1 MGISRKEMDYLVNDL
16 YGFYSYWIIEKDY
29 VPAQHIKDL
38 SKELMALEDGDRI
51 VINMPP
57 RMSKSS
63 LITLSYPIFEFLHN
77 TDLNIVIVTSTM
89 TLAEKFGIIIK
100 EWFNVHGNKFNCFKS
115 DIKHSKTHL
124 MFENRDGI
132 LYKGSIRLTSAGS
145 TLTGLD
151 IDILIL
157 DDIYKGLSDIT
168 PTLLDK
174 KIEWFK
180 TIILQRLEPHTK
192 LLILHTRWSQN
203 DLTGYL
209 KENNSKDY
217 KFIELPAIKSDG
229 GVLWSNRYDDEF
241 FRKREEE
248 MGERLFSALYQQKPL
263 DETGTF
269 FNLDLIRFEEN
280 TRLHYDYYSTVRSY
294 DLAYSD
300 EEKGEVN
307 DYTASCVMT
316 RTIDNHFIIHDVS
329 MEQYGDN
336 LANVLKRNAYLDTP
350 NIPIL
355 LETGTVGGASEFLFN
370 EYKKTYLR
378 GYNVK
383 QSLPI
388 GAKVDR
394 ATPLRDA
401 ILDGKIILDLNDIGR
416 EMVLKQMKGFPI
428 AKHDDLV
435 DAIAYAYNYLALSSN
450 SNNIISTGSKKQRF
464 RI

>member
-1 MGISRKEMDYLVNDL
+1 
-16 YGFYSYWIIEKDY
+16 
-29 VPAQHIKDL
+29 
-38 SKELMALEDGDRI
+38 
-51 VINMPP
+51 MPP

-63 LITLSYPIFEFLHN
+63 LITLSYPIFEYLHN
-77 TDLNIVIVTSTM
+77 KDLNIVIVTSTM

-100 EWFNVHGNKFNCFKS
+100 EWFNIHGDKFNCFKS

-124 MFENRDGI
+124 MFEDRNGA
-132 LYKGSIRLTSAGS
+132 LYNGSIRLTSSGS

-157 DDIYKGLSDIT
+157 DDIYKGLTDIT
-168 PTLLDK
+168 PSLLDK

-209 KENNSKDY
+209 KENNRKDY
-217 KFIELPAIKSDG
+217 KFIELPAINEDG
-229 GVLWSNRYDDEF
+229 SVLWENRYNAEF
-241 FRKREEE
+241 FSKRETE

-269 FNLDLIRFEEN
+269 FNLDLVRFESN
-280 TRLHYDYYSTVRSY
+280 TRANYDYFTTVRSY

-300 EEKGEVN
+300 EEKGDVN

-316 RTIDNHFIIHDVS
+316 RTMSNEYIIHEVS
-329 MEQYGDN
+329 MEQYGDK
-336 LANVLKRNAYLDTP
+336 LANVIKRNAYLDTA
-350 NIPIL
+350 NTPIL
-355 LETGTVGGASEFLFN
+355 LETGTTGGASEFLFK

-401 ILDGKIILDLNDIGR
+401 ILDGKIIVDLDDNGR
-416 EMVLKQMKGFPI
+416 ELLIKQLRSFPLGR
-428 AKHDDLV
+428 HEDLV
-435 DAIAYAYNYLALSSN
+435 DAVSYAYNYLSIGADSN
-450 SNNIISTGSKKQRF
+450 DIISTGFKKERF

>member
-1 MGISRKEMDYLVNDL
+1 
-16 YGFYSYWIIEKDY
+16 
-29 VPAQHIKDL
+29 
-38 SKELMALEDGDRI
+38 
-51 VINMPP
+51 MPP

-63 LITLSYPIFEFLHN
+63 LITLSYPIFEYLHN
-77 TDLNIVIVTSTM
+77 KDLNIVIVTSTM

-100 EWFNVHGNKFNCFKS
+100 EWFNIHGDKFNCFKS

-124 MFENRDGI
+124 MFEDRNGS
-132 LYKGSIRLTSAGS
+132 LYNGSIRLTSSGS

-157 DDIYKGLSDIT
+157 DDIYKGLTDIT
-168 PTLLDK
+168 PSLLDK

-209 KENNSKDY
+209 KENNRKDY
-217 KFIELPAIKSDG
+217 KFIELHAINEDG
-229 GVLWSNRYDDEF
+229 SVLWENRYNAEF
-241 FRKREEE
+241 FSKRETE

-269 FNLDLIRFEEN
+269 FNLDLVRFESN
-280 TRLHYDYYSTVRSY
+280 TRANYDYFTTVRSY

-300 EEKGEVN
+300 EEKGDVN

-316 RTIDNHFIIHDVS
+316 RTMSNEYIIHEVS
-329 MEQYGDN
+329 MEQYGDK
-336 LANVLKRNAYLDTP
+336 LANVIKRNAYLDTA
-350 NIPIL
+350 NTPIL
-355 LETGTVGGASEFLFN
+355 LETGTTGGASEFLFK

-401 ILDGKIILDLNDIGR
+401 ILDGKIIVDLDDNGR
-416 EMVLKQMKGFPI
+416 ELLIKQLRSFPLGR
-428 AKHDDLV
+428 HEDLV
-435 DAIAYAYNYLALSSN
+435 DAVSYAYNYLSIGADSN
-450 SNNIISTGSKKQRF
+450 DIISTGFKKERF